1 MITLRYAASWQSQLA
16 ALLSAA
22 LLTWQS
28 PAPAKAQGVVD
39 PVVTEKSRLPV
50 PSAEDQ
56 KVSATKVRDVFGA
69 EAANA
74 NNAESKAT
82 LAKNLLGYA
91 AGTTASADRYV
102 LLEGAK
108 SLAMDSGN
116 VDLVFDALNA
126 IAADYAVDA
135 KAAQIAALEALV
147 SKASAESVR
156 KVVERLLAV
165 AREKADEDDLN
176 VAEEYAQLASKAAR
190 RGKDRDLQRTVL
202 DLMASIREQKTL
214 ASRAKSLTQKVQQNP
229 ADREALT
236 ALGAHRCFVEGSWDE
251 GLPLLAKGSDLA
263 LKELARL
270 EAGGGAT
277 AAERVVLGDNWWN
290 FSLQA
295 PKEHLSGAE
304 TRAQTHYAL
313 ALADLSG
320 LEHARVS
327 KRLAEIDR
335 KLAAHGKKGGKQR
348 QRKGVL
354 ISLDARVAPTIS
366 GPEGPAKNA
375 SVRVSS
381 WRDGAGA
388 FKALPVENTLAPIWN
403 STACNGEPG
412 LIFTGVERLQINCPV
427 PPKGTMILVCFP
439 KATAH
444 QRLISG
450 PIGVALRSDGGVWF
464 EAKTDKTTERVMS
477 AKQGLY
483 RPLAALAIAG
493 SWPSPFSLAIGSNLP
508 DVGPALPGLLAGGSP
523 WILGGSVTGAEP
535 FSGMIQQVIVFNRPL
550 TNAELASALP
560 GLF

>member
-1 MITLRYAASWQSQLA
+1 MITHQYVVSWQSPLA
-16 ALLSAA
+16 ALLSAV
-22 LLTWQS
+22 LLTWQL
-28 PAPAKAQGVVD
+28 PALAEAQGVAD
-39 PVVTEKSRLPV
+39 PALTGKTKLPV

-56 KVSATKVRDVFGA
+56 KAAATKVRDVFGD
-69 EAANA
+69 EAAKA

-108 SLAMDSGN
+108 SLALDSGN
-116 VDLVFDALNA
+116 VDLVFDALNT

-135 KAAQIAALEALV
+135 KAAHITALEVLV
-147 SKASAESVR
+147 SKAAVERVG
-156 KVVERLLAV
+156 KVVERLLAA
-165 AREKADEDDLN
+165 AREKVDEDDLDA
-176 VAEEYAQLASKAAR
+176 AEKYAQLASKAAR
-190 RGKDRDLQRTVL
+190 RGKDRDLQKTVI
-202 DLMASIREQKTL
+202 DLMASIRAQKTL
-214 ASRAKSLTQKVQQNP
+214 ASRAKSLQQKVQQNP

-236 ALGAHRCFVEGSWDE
+236 DLGAHRCFLEGSWDE
-251 GLPLLAKGSDLA
+251 GLPLLAKGSDVA
-263 LKELARL
+263 LKELAQL
-270 EAGGGAT
+270 EAGGVAT
-277 AAERVVLGDNWWN
+277 ASQRVVLGDSWWN
-290 FSLQA
+290 FLLHA

-304 TRAQTHYAL
+304 TRAQTHYAM
-313 ALADLSG
+313 ALAALSG

-348 QRKGVL
+348 KGVL
-354 ISLDARVAPTIS
+354 ISLDARVASTVS
-366 GPEGPAKNA
+366 GAEGPAKN
-375 SVRVSS
+375 VPFRVTS
-381 WRDGAGA
+381 WRDSAGTFNA
-388 FKALPVENTLAPIWN
+388 VPVENALAPVWN

-412 LIFTGVERLQINCPV
+412 LIFTGVERMQLNCPV

-464 EAKTDKTTERVMS
+464 EAKTEKTSERVMS

-493 SWPSPFSLAIGSNLP
+493 SWPSPFSLATGSNLP
-508 DVGPALPGLLAGGSP
+508 DVGPDLPGFPAGGSP
-523 WILGGSVTGAEP
+523 WMLGGSATGAEP
-535 FSGMIQQVIVFNRPL
+535 FSGIIQQVIVFDRPL
-550 TNAELASALP
+550 IGAELTSAVP